1 MERGEGRRGG
11 AEGGGPCLGRRGGY
25 AAGGGGRCAGLD
37 RVRGAAGM
45 GGADGAQRGGW
56 REPRAAGVGWAVT
69 VAARLEAE
77 EGAQSSVVSPRRG
90 GGGGA
95 GGTSDVDQSARGG
108 RGCRGGL
115 RRRGA
120 GLAGWNPRFND
131 IGQAAVVGGRGGGAT
146 MRRYRVQGQ
155 EDGEEDGIQRR
166 GPGFGVN
173 GVGEGITR
181 PGERG
186 AALDEFLGRGV
197 GRWFDAG
204 VGEELD
210 AIGGRWQGDLGG
222 LQMVNVAGA
231 MILLLKE
238 GSEELVDFFG

>member
-1 MERGEGRRGG
+1 
-11 AEGGGPCLGRRGGY
+11 
-25 AAGGGGRCAGLD
+25 
-37 RVRGAAGM
+37 
-45 GGADGAQRGGW
+45 
-56 REPRAAGVGWAVT
+56 
-69 VAARLEAE
+69 
-77 EGAQSSVVSPRRG
+77 
-90 GGGGA
+90 
-95 GGTSDVDQSARGG
+95 
-108 RGCRGGL
+108 
-115 RRRGA
+115 
-120 GLAGWNPRFND
+120 
-131 IGQAAVVGGRGGGAT
+131 

-186 AALDEFLGRGV
+186 AALDEFLGWGV

-204 VGEELD
+204 VGEELS

-222 LQMVNVAGA
+222 LQMFANVAGD

-238 GSEELVDFFG
+238 GSEEPIDFFG